1 MEVFLENYGDNLTEE
16 QKQLINNQLHPEEK
30 NKTNEKY
37 FSHTEY
43 RNSDDILEDP
53 YRLNISKNRKKDT
66 PSINEK
72 AQKNVKI
79 SKIGK
84 KRGRRAKKSPEDE
97 TRAHTSNS
105 DDNKRI
111 KNWRL
116 FLKKIKECV
125 NALCQKEKVKNLEPT
140 NFIQQ
145 FGSSSVQNNDFVRQK
160 IYKYFTFTKYKKKEN
175 HRRKSRNIS
184 EKNETIIRKMVLEK
198 KNDVFIALMKSTI
211 RDIYLKCIKDEKY
224 IDINGTNTELT
235 NFDTISDI
243 LEEKRAEFEKECLQE
258 AEDRLKSF
266 EEEFT
271 SLIDFIEKNPKRKD
285 KYNANLQYATIPEL
299 DKD

>member
-16 QKQLINNQLHPEEK
+16 QKQLIYNQLHREEK

-53 YRLNISKNRKKDT
+53 CSLNISKNRQKGT
-66 PSINEK
+66 PSISEK
-72 AQKNVKI
+72 AQKKVKI

-84 KRGRRAKKSPEDE
+84 KRGRRGKNSPEDE

-116 FLKKIKECV
+116 FLKKIIKCV
-125 NALCQKEKVKNLEPT
+125 NALCQKEKVENLEHT

-175 HRRKSRNIS
+175 HRRKSRNYS
-184 EKNETIIRKMVLEK
+184 QKNETIIRKMVLEK
-198 KNDVFIALMKSTI
+198 KNNIFIALMKSTI
-211 RDIYLKCIKDEKY
+211 RDIYLKCINDEKY

-258 AEDRLKSF
+258 AEDILKSF
-266 EEEFT
+266 E
-271 SLIDFIEKNPKRKD
+271 
-285 KYNANLQYATIPEL
+285 
-299 DKD
+299 

>member
-1 MEVFLENYGDNLTEE
+1 MEEYLEINGGDNLTEE
-16 QKQLINNQLHPEEK
+16 QKQLINNQLHGDDQKDINEK
-30 NKTNEKY
+30 N

-53 YRLNISKNRKKDT
+53 YRLDVSKNREKGT
-66 PSINEK
+66 PSIK
-72 AQKNVKI
+72 GKTQKKN

-84 KRGRRAKKSPEDE
+84 KRGRRAKNSPEDE
-97 TRAHTSNS
+97 TRAHTSDS

-116 FLKKIKECV
+116 FLQKIKKCV
-125 NALCQKEKVKNLEPT
+125 NALCEKENVEIMKTT

-145 FGSSSVQNNDFVRQK
+145 FGSSSVQNSDFVKLR

-184 EKNETIIRKMVLEK
+184 QKNETIIRKMVLEK
-198 KNDVFIALMKSTI
+198 RNDVFIALMKSTI
-211 RDIYLKCIKDEKY
+211 GDIYSKYIKDEKY
-224 IDINGTNTELT
+224 ININGISTELT
-235 NFDTISDI
+235 DFDTISDV
-243 LEEKRAEFEKECLQE
+243 LEEKKAEYEKECLQE

-266 EEEFT
+266 KEDAT
-271 SLIDFIEKNPKRKD
+271 TLIDFIENNPKRKK
-285 KYNANLQYATIPEL
+285 KYNANLQYATIIEL
-299 DKD
+299 DEN